1 MFVPLS
7 ALNQEFRDGENNQL
21 TLDLT
26 YAVREKSI
34 SETVKQILIEHG
46 IDISL
51 LPISGCSAGGG
62 VFQIQNPTK
71 NAVIGVSIP
80 AVAEPGISMQ
90 SLPDV
95 KAVAADEIIIDQ
107 SQKLIFAGAA
117 ITLDQLN
124 QALTYQLGNG
134 YLVLGADLTSYT
146 YAQVGATFMTG
157 GMGPQRRYFSD
168 SVKALSLFDGK
179 DLRTVSKDE
188 LDDHAGT
195 FGWTGLVTAVACH
208 YVEVPVNEITFAIPV
223 NSDTA
228 ALSQLIETLAPYC
241 YFDTSNGQIQSGNNG
256 ANYIFGLEHLT
267 AESMG
272 PFLES
277 GEEALVNKGKQLLE
291 NCQQAQCDGL
301 IFVNGY
307 SDLGMDEFLFLL
319 VDNPEADEFTIA
331 GINLEHTMVFNDS
344 SQMRAIR
351 EGIPFA
357 ARTQAPAGKYLYKGH
372 TDLTIRLNQA
382 DIGSSMEALW
392 NCYSTYVQKIKSY
405 FKDAID
411 QGIRGEILVYGH
423 LNPYGLDPHNRIT
436 MAADDQ
442 DSFNTATEY
451 VEEQR
456 NILYRALR
464 DLSEATQSLFIGG
477 EKSAASEAE
486 IFQALGTPDDA
497 PELLK
502 QKYKRQIKEIK
513 KASRLFS
520 WRAIPPYSDIL

>member
-1 MFVPLS
+1 VPLS

-21 TLDLT
+21 ILDQA
-26 YAVREKSI
+26 YAVRQESVGD
-34 SETVKQILIEHG
+34 TVNQILMKHG
-46 IDISL
+46 SDVSL

-62 VFQIQNPTK
+62 VFQISNPE
-71 NAVIGVSIP
+71 NSVIIGISIP
-80 AVAEPGISMQ
+80 AVVSPRISIQ
-90 SLPDV
+90 ANPDV
-95 KAVAADEIIIDQ
+95 KTLEPDEVIIDK
-107 SQKLIFAGAA
+107 SQKWVFAGAA

-124 QALTYQLGNG
+124 QALLHQLGTG
-134 YLVLGADLTSYT
+134 YLVLGADLTSHT

-168 SVKALSLFDGK
+168 SVQEISLFDGK
-179 DLRTVSKDE
+179 NLRAVSKDE

-208 YVEVPVNEITFAIPV
+208 YTEIPINEIAFAIPV
-223 NSDTA
+223 NSDTG
-228 ALSQLIETLAPYC
+228 ALSQLIENLAPYC
-241 YFDTSNGQIQSGNNG
+241 YFESSNGQIQSGENG
-256 ANYIFGLEHLT
+256 NNYIFGLEHLT

-272 PFLES
+272 PFLET
-277 GEEALVNKGKQLLE
+277 GEETLVKKARQLLE
-291 NCQQAQCDGL
+291 NCRQAHCDGL

-307 SDLGMDEFLFLL
+307 SEINMDEFLYLL
-319 VDNPEADEFTIA
+319 VDDPEAEEFTIA
-331 GINLEHTMVFNDS
+331 GINLDYTMAFSDS

-357 ARTQAPAGKYLYKGH
+357 ARTQAPVGNHLYKGH

-382 DIGSSMEALW
+382 DVGRSMEILW
-392 NCYSTYVQKIKSY
+392 NCYSTYVQKIKS
-405 FKDAID
+405 FFSDSID

-423 LNPYGLDPHNRIT
+423 MNPYGLDPHNRIT

-442 DSFNTATEY
+442 VTFEKATEF

-464 DLSEATQSLFIGG
+464 DASEVTQSLFIGG

-486 IFQALGTPDDA
+486 IFQALGTPDKA

-502 QKYKRQIKEIK
+502 QKFNRQKKAIKEANPI
-513 KASRLFS
+513 FN
-520 WRAIPPYSDIL
+520 WRAISPYSDPL